1 MSRIHTY
8 VEFENVTVNVA
19 IDRLKAAGYVVVAHG
34 DCWLI
39 VDSDAAIAI
48 RNIIWLENGHT
59 YCLVNT
65 IIPEEWDAQKFVDL
79 HCPG

>member
-19 IDRLKAAGYVVVAHG
+19 IERLKAAGFLIVTRG

-48 RNIIWLENGHT
+48 RNIIWLENDHK

-65 IIPEEWDAQKFVDL
+65 LDPEEWDAQKFVEL